1 MHTDTIAAD
10 SNIKRA
16 LARGFD
22 RTQAQR
28 LAFVRWS
35 MLEGYAQFSEYIT
48 SDAPVSETSPEREP
62 AAGRSAAA

>member
-1 MHTDTIAAD
+1 MHTHHCSAD
-10 SNIKRA
+10 SVTEA
-16 LARGFD
+16 VERGFD

-48 SDAPVSETSPEREP
+48 SDDPAIETWSGLEP
-62 AAGRSAAA
+62 MAQRMSAA